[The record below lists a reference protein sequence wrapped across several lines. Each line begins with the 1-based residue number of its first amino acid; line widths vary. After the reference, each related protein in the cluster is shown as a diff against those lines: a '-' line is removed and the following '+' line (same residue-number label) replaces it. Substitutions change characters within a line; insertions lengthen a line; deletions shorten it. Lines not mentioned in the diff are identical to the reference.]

1 MVMRTPA
8 ALVALLL
15 CLCGCK
21 TDPDSRSKAI
31 IGAVLIDGA
40 GGPPLSNSVLLIAG
54 DRIAQAGRHGEV
66 PVSND
71 LAKVDGAGHFVTPEL
86 IDIYPRAI
94 QPADARA
101 QLQDA
106 AAHKPAMLHV
116 WTSMAPRQEFDSLMD
131 TARAA
136 NLPIAGH
143 PITQADAQ
151 ALVQGGAT
159 VLIGMV
165 ADTDRLEP
173 AFVTRLRDL
182 RIVYA
187 PALSSVATDRL
198 ETAKRNTK
206 RLFAAGV
213 PIGVATAGG
222 DPIQECE
229 LIVQAGIPPLD
240 AIVAAT
246 QNGARALR
254 VLDDRGTLREGQRAD
269 LLLLSANPGED
280 IRNLRKLDRR
290 MTRGE
295 WK

>member
-1 MVMRTPA
+1 
-8 ALVALLL
+8 
-15 CLCGCK
+15 
-21 TDPDSRSKAI
+21 
-31 IGAVLIDGA
+31 
-40 GGPPLSNSVLLIAG
+40 
-54 DRIAQAGRHGEV
+54 
-66 PVSND
+66 
-71 LAKVDGAGHFVTPEL
+71 
-86 IDIYPRAI
+86 
-94 QPADARA
+94 
-101 QLQDA
+101 
-106 AAHKPAMLHV
+106 
-116 WTSMAPRQEFDSLMD
+116 MAPREEFDSLME

-143 PITQADAQ
+143 PLTQADAQ

-159 VLIGMV
+159 VLIGIV
-165 ADTDRLEP
+165 ADTDRLDP

-187 PALSSVATDRL
+187 PALSSIAPDQLDV
-198 ETAKRNTK
+198 AKRNTQ

-222 DPIQECE
+222 DPIKECE

-254 VLDDRGTLREGQRAD
+254 VIDNRGTLREGQRAD

-290 MTRGE
+290 MTGGE

>member
-1 MVMRTPA
+1 MRIPA
-8 ALVALLL
+8 ALLALLL

-21 TDPDSRSKAI
+21 PEADSRSKAI

-66 PVSND
+66 PVSNE

-86 IDIYPRAI
+86 IDIYPHPI
-94 QPADARA
+94 QAADARA
-101 QLQDA
+101 QLQD

-116 WTSMAPRQEFDSLMD
+116 WTSMAPRQEFDTLME

-143 PITQADAQ
+143 PGTQADAQ

-165 ADTDRLEP
+165 ADTDRLDP
-173 AFVTRLRDL
+173 ALITRLRDL

-187 PALSSVATDRL
+187 PALSSVAPDQL
-198 ETAKRNTK
+198 DIAKRNTQ

-213 PIGVATAGG
+213 PIGLATAGG
-222 DPIQECE
+222 DPIKECE
-229 LIVQAGIPPLD
+229 LMVQAGIPPLD

-290 MTRGE
+290 MTGGE